1 MSKKENELNPARSMQ
16 PKTHKLAVTAMLS
29 AVAVFLMFLEFPLPF
44 LVPPFIKLDFSE
56 LPALLAAFSLGP
68 VSGILVC
75 LIKNVVLALTHTTS
89 SGVGELCNF
98 LLGVCFVLPAG
109 LIYQKM
115 KNRKG
120 AFIGALIGAFVMAA
134 LSLPINYYIT
144 YPFYLR
150 LYSMTSEQMVG
161 MYQTILPSVK
171 SLLDCLLIFNTPF
184 TFVKGLIDVGLTF
197 LIYKRLSP
205 ILHK

>member
-1 MSKKENELNPARSMQ
+1 MKTPANSSEKGQ
-16 PKTHKLAVTAMLS
+16 PLTHKMTVAAMLS
-29 AVAVFLMFLEFPLPF
+29 AASAVLMFIDFP
-44 LVPPFIKLDFSE
+44 VPVMPGFIKLDISE
-56 LPALLAAFSLGP
+56 LPALLASFSLGP
-68 VSGILVC
+68 VYGVVVC
-75 LIKNVVLALTHTTS
+75 LIKNLVNLARSSS

-98 LLGVCFVLPAG
+98 LLGAVFVFTAG
-109 LIYQKM
+109 LVYKKM

-161 MYQTILPSVK
+161 VYQAILPSVK
-171 SLLDCLLIFNTPF
+171 SLLGCLLIFNTPF